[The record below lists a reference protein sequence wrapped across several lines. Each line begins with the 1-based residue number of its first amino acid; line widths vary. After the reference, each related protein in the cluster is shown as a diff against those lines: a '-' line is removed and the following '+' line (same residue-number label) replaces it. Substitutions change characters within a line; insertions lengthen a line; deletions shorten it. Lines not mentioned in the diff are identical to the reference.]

1 MPVFKNEEKLSPEYV
16 PERLLFREGELKLLF
31 SYFSSV
37 IYGEKP
43 FHTRVYVTG
52 AVGTGKT
59 SLSKLFGLNAEREGR
74 SVGVNVRYVH
84 INCRIHKSLY
94 TILRRTAEQLGVSL
108 PKRGYSD
115 EEMLEEVL
123 GFLSMAKSRLI
134 LCLDEVEALISQEGG
149 GPLYLLT
156 RSSEEMEKGNLISL
170 ILIFREPE
178 FLGRL
183 DQQTLSGI
191 GMNNIHL
198 NEYDYDQLLE
208 ILRYRASEA
217 FYKGAVSDEV
227 LEFMAQ
233 AASDRKDARYA
244 IDLLWRS
251 GKFAELEGS
260 DTVTAEHVRKAL
272 ASVYPTIRRENL
284 SYLSRDEKLVL
295 LASARALAGN
305 RAAVTA
311 TELYQYYRLVCE
323 EMDFESRGYTHFWET
338 LQQLQDLGFLRLSIR
353 SEGVKGRKT
362 YIYLPGIPAALL
374 EKELLRGFGREPSSL
389 AY

>member
-1 MPVFKNEEKLSPEYV
+1 
-16 PERLLFREGELKLLF
+16 
-31 SYFSSV
+31 
-37 IYGEKP
+37 
-43 FHTRVYVTG
+43 
-52 AVGTGKT
+52 
-59 SLSKLFGLNAEREGR
+59 
-74 SVGVNVRYVH
+74 
-84 INCRIHKSLY
+84 
-94 TILRRTAEQLGVSL
+94 
-108 PKRGYSD
+108 
-115 EEMLEEVL
+115 
-123 GFLSMAKSRLI
+123 
-134 LCLDEVEALISQEGG
+134 
-149 GPLYLLT
+149 
-156 RSSEEMEKGNLISL
+156 
-170 ILIFREPE
+170 
-178 FLGRL
+178 
-183 DQQTLSGI
+183 LSGI

-198 NEYDYDQLLE
+198 NEYDYEQLLE

-295 LASARALAGN
+295 LALARALAGN
-305 RAAVTA
+305 RTAVTA

-362 YIYLPGIPAALL
+362 YIYLPGIPATLL

>member
-37 IYGEKP
+37 IYGERP
-43 FHTRVYVTG
+43 FYTRVYVTG

-74 SVGVNVRYVH
+74 SVGVNVAMSTSTAEST
-84 INCRIHKSLY
+84 NPY
-94 TILRRTAEQLGVSL
+94 TPFSVGTAEQLGVSL

-338 LQQLQDLGFLRLSIR
+338 LQQLQDLGFSVSVYVAR
-353 SEGVKGRKT
+353 V
-362 YIYLPGIPAALL
+362 
-374 EKELLRGFGREPSSL
+374 
-389 AY
+389 

>member
-16 PERLLFREGELKLLF
+16 PERLLFREEELKLLF

-37 IYGEKP
+37 IYGERP

-183 DQQTLSGI
+183 DQQT
-191 GMNNIHL
+191 
-198 NEYDYDQLLE
+198 
-208 ILRYRASEA
+208 
-217 FYKGAVSDEV
+217 
-227 LEFMAQ
+227 
-233 AASDRKDARYA
+233 
-244 IDLLWRS
+244 
-251 GKFAELEGS
+251 
-260 DTVTAEHVRKAL
+260 
-272 ASVYPTIRRENL
+272 
-284 SYLSRDEKLVL
+284 
-295 LASARALAGN
+295 
-305 RAAVTA
+305 
-311 TELYQYYRLVCE
+311 
-323 EMDFESRGYTHFWET
+323 FERHRHEQHPF
-338 LQQLQDLGFLRLSIR
+338 
-353 SEGVKGRKT
+353 K
-362 YIYLPGIPAALL
+362 
-374 EKELLRGFGREPSSL
+374 
-389 AY
+389 